1 MADPVSWLMIGA
13 TVLSATGSIT
23 GGINANNAAKYNA
36 AQTEMAGGQAMAAS
50 ERSAYQARRQGNLTA
65 SRAQAVAAGS
75 GATATDPTVIDL
87 IGGINA
93 QADYNAMTALY
104 EGQSAQRDAN
114 AQAAMDRFEGSQAQT
129 AGFLKAGTTLLQGG
143 SSMYDRF
150 GGGGFA
156 KYSPKSGTWTPG
168 PEGFPSSGYG

>member
-1 MADPVSWLMIGA
+1 MIGS
-13 TVLSATGSIT
+13 TVLSATGAIS

-50 ERSAYQARRQGNLTA
+50 ERKAYQERRQGGLVA

-75 GATATDPTVIDL
+75 GAGATDPTVIDL
-87 IGGINA
+87 VGGINS
-93 QADYNAMTALY
+93 QADYNAMSALY

-114 AQAAMDRFEGSQAQT
+114 AQASMDRFDGSQAQT
-129 AGFLKAGTTLLQGG
+129 AGFLKGGATLLQGG
-143 SSMYDRF
+143 SSFYDKY

-156 KYSPKSGTWTPG
+156 KYNPASGNWTPG
-168 PEGFPSSGYG
+168 REGFPSSGYG